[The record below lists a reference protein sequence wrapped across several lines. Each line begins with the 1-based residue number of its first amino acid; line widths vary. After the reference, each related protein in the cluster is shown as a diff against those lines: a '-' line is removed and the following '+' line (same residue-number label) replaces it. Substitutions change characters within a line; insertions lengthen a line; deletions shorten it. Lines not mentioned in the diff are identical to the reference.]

1 MHLPSPV
8 TALLIAALAA
18 GPGAAQ
24 RRRLSDQQA
33 ALMVDGAVAQ
43 ADVSRIGD
51 EAMVETIVPVVNA
64 TLPPP
69 PAPPKATPQA
79 MPAKPILP
87 ITVQLYSSSPGPKEC
102 RGTPVFQLNVPK
114 GPGIATPPGPTC
126 YNITRAAQAE
136 CGTFMANM
144 EDGCQARVFAE
155 PGCKSFT
162 NLAVFMEELRPVGG
176 VIRSIEVQCGIKSVQ
191 PAPLSF
197 NLPVKPKPEKALGG

>member
-1 MHLPSPV
+1 MRFPSPIV
-8 TALLIAALAA
+8 ALLIAACAL
-18 GPGAAQ
+18 PGEAQ

-43 ADVSRIGD
+43 EDVSKIGE
-51 EAMVETIVPVVNA
+51 EAMVETIVPVINA
-64 TLPPP
+64 TLPSSR
-69 PAPPKATPQA
+69 PAIQPTPQA

-87 ITVQLYSSSPGPKEC
+87 ITALLYSSSPGPKEC

-114 GPGIATPPGPTC
+114 GAGIATPTGPTC
-126 YNITRAAQAE
+126 YNVTRAAQAE

-176 VIRSIEVQCGIKSVQ
+176 VIRSIEVQCGIKSTQ
-191 PAPLSF
+191 PAPLNL
-197 NLPVKPKPEKALGG
+197 NLPVKQKPEKASASG

>member
-8 TALLIAALAA
+8 IALLIAALAA

-69 PAPPKATPQA
+69 PPAPPKATPQA

-87 ITVQLYSSSPGPKEC
+87 ITVLLYSSSPGPKEC
-102 RGTPVFQLNVPK
+102 RV
-114 GPGIATPPGPTC
+114 
-126 YNITRAAQAE
+126 
-136 CGTFMANM
+136 

-162 NLAVFMEELRPVGG
+162 NIAVFMEELRPVGG
-176 VIRSIEVQCGIKSVQ
+176 VIRSIEVQCGIKSAQ